1 MNSGLIGETYTINQE
16 ETMETIKQLWS
27 QGVHLWKDHKKAV
40 IIGVVA
46 IIIII
51 SLVN

>member
-1 MNSGLIGETYTINQE
+1 
-16 ETMETIKQLWS
+16 METIKQLWS
-27 QGVHLWKDHKKAV
+27 QGAHLWKDHKKAV
-40 IIGVVA
+40 VIGVVA